1 MGIHT
6 ILGKLSSGRHGL
18 VFVLIAG
25 TWAWA
30 AFFAPW
36 WVIVPSLL
44 LTIAAVAM
52 ISLPAPTLQP
62 RRSTDD
68 QNLRDEQIQQMR
80 QKNAEKI
87 SRMREAIVGLRQM
100 LGRWG
105 KVSQHAHGDLQRVHD
120 GVEEV
125 MIQTEQA
132 VIDIGNSFLD
142 ITKKTSLQIEYAVR
156 LLRSGDVENKS
167 SDGLASW
174 LGLPDYIRAYEAQ
187 LHLITARMLEFSA
200 TSKEVGTYESSMRQH
215 TVVVDE
221 LLDELRSIARRI
233 GTLAVDSSYYTSGVT
248 SGTGHTAGREI
259 TDKIRAVAEE
269 SHELTRSIRKNLETI
284 KSQISVTYKAVR
296 DASNLARL
304 TAQQAEADVAQ
315 LNVTM
320 MEKTGEVEQTFEHI
334 NGLGKEIRNDISK
347 IIVAMQFQD
356 LTQQKLERL
365 KGPTLAVIQTLRAIS
380 EEADQTSNKTDSD
393 PGAAA
398 NPASAANAAPKTAT
412 TNVCKPEQ
420 IGTADG
426 DLRAELF

>member
-1 MGIHT
+1 MGNHT
-6 ILGKLSSGRHGL
+6 VLKKLSRSRLGL
-18 VFVLIAG
+18 AFVLIVA

-36 WVIVPSLL
+36 WVFVPSLL
-44 LTIAAVAM
+44 LTLAAVAM
-52 ISLPAPTLQP
+52 ISFSTPTLQP

-68 QNLRDEQIQQMR
+68 QSLRDEQIKQMR
-80 QKNAEKI
+80 QDNAETIGGMSK
-87 SRMREAIVGLRQM
+87 AIFGLQQM

-156 LLRSGDVENKS
+156 LLKSADVESKS
-167 SDGLASW
+167 GDGLASW

-187 LHLITARMLEFSA
+187 LHLITARMQEFSA
-200 TSKEVGTYESSMRQH
+200 TSKEVGTYESRMHQH
-215 TVVVDE
+215 TCVVDE

-269 SHELTRSIRKNLETI
+269 AHEVTRSIRKNLETI
-284 KSQISVTYKAVR
+284 KAQISVTYKAVR
-296 DASNLARL
+296 DSSNVARL

-320 MEKTGEVEQTFEHI
+320 IEKTREVEETFERI

-347 IIVAMQFQD
+347 IIIAMQFQD
-356 LTQQKLERL
+356 LTKQKLERL
-365 KGPTLAVIQTLRAIS
+365 KEPTLGVIQTLQAIF
-380 EEADQTSNKTDSD
+380 EEADQTTNKTDSL

-398 NPASAANAAPKTAT
+398 NPASATNAAPKIAT
-412 TNVCKPEQ
+412 TSVKPEQ
-420 IGTADG
+420 TGTADG
-426 DLRAELF
+426 DNRAELF